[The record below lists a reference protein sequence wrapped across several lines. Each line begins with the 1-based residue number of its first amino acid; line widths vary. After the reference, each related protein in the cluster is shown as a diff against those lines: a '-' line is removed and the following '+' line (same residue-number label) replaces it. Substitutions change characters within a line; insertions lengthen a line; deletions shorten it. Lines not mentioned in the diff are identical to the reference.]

1 MLDMRKLKYSILTFA
16 FLGLVVSCDNEI
28 EPTLEGTMGEQAA
41 PTVPL
46 NLKLE
51 ADVDFEAEGE
61 DLEVMRNLSYKVGP
75 NGTQRDV
82 LPENKVLHSLCII
95 SSADGSEKYY
105 VSLDWKKVPR
115 RNAFKM
121 EKIDVKTQGGT
132 GIARLNMAKKW
143 YIKGYM
149 TYNKANIKDK
159 RVDYAPNGSGSLTL
173 KPLSGNDAQQMDVPL
188 YFDWTPLYLDP
199 KHNGVEVQNTKA
211 LKAKVN
217 NKSIVIRPFGSMAR
231 ITLTNKED
239 YDVKIKGLS
248 LRSTVAT
255 PSHGYVDLSTFSAP
269 NATAQTITY
278 KPASV
283 SDAVAIGLADTPVV
297 QAGQKYGKSY
307 VLWLMPQTVPSG
319 KKAGTHLLANV
330 ARQIN
335 GRDVEFPKMTSLY
348 VWGSTSKKAPGKGK
362 RFLLAAEV
370 HRPKLGLEYVS
381 KGYKQGRD
389 RQPNFGPSG
398 VTKFKFGEINSY
410 VPAGYRNMTY
420 ADAYILGWHGLYYS
434 QIGSVKSG
442 HVNGWIAGEDY
453 GADSRWQKVGSD
465 VYALR
470 FMSVKGNKQYTAW
483 RYKSSGTPNK
493 IECVYLG
500 PNFKGDF
507 EDIKKADFWMLHEG
521 DIVSRDFNTTRVEIP
536 RGETRS
542 VRQKWSFESNAMT
555 WIDGTAPT
563 PQGGQVSGWLW
574 HWHNTLE
581 TNEFLIAKHGSEGS
595 RKGPILVSSG
605 IVNVSAP
612 LIMIQSDSNPDYREF
627 NG

>member
-1 MLDMRKLKYSILTFA
+1 MKKLKHSILALALF
-16 FLGLVVSCDNEI
+16 GLFVSCDKAA
-28 EPTLEGTMGEQAA
+28 EPA
-41 PTVPL
+41 L
-46 NLKLE
+46 NGPATRESARIVQLDLSLE
-51 ADVDFEAEGE
+51 ADVNFEVEGE
-61 DLEVMRNLSYKVGP
+61 DLEVMRSLSYKVGP

-82 LPENKVLHSLCII
+82 LPEGKVLHSLCII
-95 SSADGSEKYY
+95 SSEDGAESYY
-105 VSLDWKKVPR
+105 VPLDWKKVPGDDS
-115 RNAFKM
+115 FKL
-121 EKIDVKTQGGT
+121 EVIDVKQQGGA
-132 GIARLNMAKKW
+132 GITSLDEDKKW

-159 RVDYAPNGSGSLTL
+159 RVDYAPNGSGSLIL

-188 YFDWTPLYLDP
+188 YFDWTPLYIDP
-199 KHNGVEVQNTKA
+199 KHNGVEAQNTKA

-217 NKSIVIRPFGSMAR
+217 NKNIVIRPFGSMAR
-231 ITLTNKED
+231 ITLSNKES

-269 NATAQTITY
+269 NATTQDLGY
-278 KPASV
+278 KPAVV

-297 QAGQKYGKSY
+297 QASKEYQKSY
-307 VLWLMPQTVPSG
+307 VLWLMPQSVPSG

-330 ARQIN
+330 ARQLN
-335 GRDVEFPKMTSLY
+335 GRDAEFPKMSSLY
-348 VWGSTSKKAPGKGK
+348 VWGSASKKAPGNGK

-389 RQPNFGPSG
+389 RQPTFGPRG
-398 VTKFKFGEINSY
+398 TTKFKFPEMNGY
-410 VPAGYRNMTY
+410 VPAGYRNMSY
-420 ADAYILGWHGLYYS
+420 NDAYILGWHGLYYS
-434 QIGSVKSG
+434 QIGGVKSG

-453 GADSRWQKVGSD
+453 GGDSRWQKLGTASSNV

-483 RYKSSGTPNK
+483 RYQPGSPNK
-493 IECVYLG
+493 IQCVYLG

-507 EDIKKADFWMLHEG
+507 EDIKKADFWKLHEG
-521 DIVSRDFNTTRVEIP
+521 DIVSREFNTTTATVP
-536 RGETRS
+536 STASYS
-542 VRQKWSFESNAMT
+542 VKQKWGFEAKAMT
-555 WIDGTAPT
+555 WIDGLAPT
-563 PQGGQVSGWLW
+563 PQGTYVAGWLW
-574 HWHNTLE
+574 HWDNSLVS
-581 TNEFLIAKHGSEGS
+581 NEFLLAKHGSEGS
-595 RKGPILVSSG
+595 RRGPITTSSTLVD
-605 IVNVSAP
+605 ISAP